1 MAMPLLQ
8 FVISGLA
15 IVAAGTALTHFADRI
30 TEATKLGR
38 RLVGSILLAG
48 ATSLPELTIDI
59 NAVRLGAPDLAVG
72 DLVGS
77 SLFNLLILA
86 LIDLSRHSRGQ
97 MFSRTAAAHALSGTA
112 SIALTAIAA
121 LSILTSR
128 QWPGA
133 SVGGVSLGG
142 IAILIAYA
150 FAARLIFYDQQISA
164 RPSEGGGRKSLAP
177 AGRTTLSKAIAGFV
191 TAAAGIVIAG
201 PFMAESAEKLATL
214 SGLGNTFVG
223 STLVAFCTSL
233 PELVATVTAVRIGA
247 FDLAIGNIYG
257 SNAFNMVLLMPL
269 DLFFPGSLLAAVSP
283 THAATCLA
291 TILITSVAVMGQLYQ
306 VESRVRFLEP
316 DAWLIIALVLGSLGM
331 VYLLR

>member
-1 MAMPLLQ
+1 MAITALQ
-8 FVISGLA
+8 FVISALA
-15 IVAAGTALTHFADRI
+15 IVVAGAALTRFADRI
-30 TEATKLGR
+30 AEATKLGR

-48 ATSLPELTIDI
+48 ATSLPELTVDI
-59 NAVRLGAPDLAVG
+59 KAVRLGAPDLAVG

-97 MFSRTAAAHALSGTA
+97 MFSRTAAAHALSGAA

-121 LSILTSR
+121 ISILASR
-128 QWPGA
+128 QWSGPTF
-133 SVGGVSLGG
+133 GGVGLGG

-164 RPSEGGGRKSLAP
+164 QQSEGRGAKTLAR
-177 AGRTTLSKAIAGFV
+177 ARRTTFPKAIAGFV
-191 TAAAGIVIAG
+191 ASAAGIVIAG

-214 SGLGNTFVG
+214 SGLGSTFIG

-233 PELVATVTAVRIGA
+233 PELVATITAVRIGA

-257 SNAFNMVLLMPL
+257 SNAFNMVLLLPL

-283 THAATCLA
+283 THAVTCLA
-291 TILITSVAVMGQLYQ
+291 TILITSVALMGQLYQ
-306 VESRVRFLEP
+306 VESRIRFLEP
-316 DAWLIIALVLGSLGM
+316 DAWLVIALVIGSLGM